1 MPPIYATCL
10 RRKRRGQKRQREPMG
25 MHQRVSHHAARASL
39 GDSRVSLNKAIGG
52 DLARR
57 NVLRRKA
64 AARASLGDSRV
75 SLNKAIGGDLARRN
89 VLWRKAAPVYD
100 RGVLWLWDLAS
111 WNSRL

>member
-57 NVLRRKA
+57 NVL
-64 AARASLGDSRV
+64 
-75 SLNKAIGGDLARRN
+75 
-89 VLWRKAAPVYD
+89 WRKVAPVYD
-100 RGVLWLWDLAS
+100 RGVLWPWDLAS